1 MTWTYNDAPAYNP
14 DGTYNL
20 DLVRLMLGDFDTT
33 NQLLSDEKLNFFIS
47 EETDPLIAAARG
59 AESLAAQYS
68 GRSMLHVGDM
78 SIRYD
83 QICKQWED
91 RATYLRDRAYRSI
104 GIFVGGLNVPMEEAK
119 PDHLRKFWR
128 DMHLDKTY

>member
-1 MTWTYNDAPAYNP
+1 MAWTYNDAPAYNP

-59 AESLAAQYS
+59 AEALSAQYS
-68 GRSMLHVGDM
+68 SKSMLHIGDM
-78 SIRYD
+78 SLRYD
-83 QICKQWED
+83 QMNKQFAD
-91 RATYLRDRAYRSI
+91 LALSLRERAYRKI
-104 GIFVGGLNVPMEEAK
+104 GIFVGGLNQPMETAK